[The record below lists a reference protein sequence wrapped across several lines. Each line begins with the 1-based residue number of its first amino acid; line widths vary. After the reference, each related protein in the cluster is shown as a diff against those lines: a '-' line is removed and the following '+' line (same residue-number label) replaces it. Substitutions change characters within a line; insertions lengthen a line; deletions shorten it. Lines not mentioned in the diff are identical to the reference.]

1 MKFVATLHVR
11 PRPEVRDPQG
21 DAVARALSSL
31 GLAIEGVRVGK
42 EIVVRYDAADE
53 ADARA
58 KAETMGREL
67 LANPV
72 VEDFTLELGRDAESA
87 SHASPRRSA
96 EAGD

>member
-21 DAVARALSSL
+21 DAVAKALGSL

-42 EIVVRYDAADE
+42 EIVVRYEAADE
-53 ADARA
+53 SEARRAAD
-58 KAETMGREL
+58 TMGREL

-72 VEDFTLELGRDAESA
+72 VEDFTVEL
-87 SHASPRRSA
+87 RSQSQ
-96 EAGD
+96 